1 MRMPAPAASLNE
13 EFTRALAEL
22 AELRRFTGPPKE
34 FWQRYLAC
42 VGAICA
48 ASKVVLL
55 VRDAEQP
62 ARWRRLV
69 EWSATS
75 GPSRFLVAFAERL
88 DEIAAVCADNGRC
101 LLPLEPHPEA
111 SGAAKDPRGAN
122 PLHGAT
128 RLPSPALRPG
138 HYVIGSQLRLL
149 RAEEPCLITGLL
161 SEVNEP
167 AAREALLRLTL
178 AADTPEAYQTHQL
191 AHQARQDVEKF
202 AAALDL
208 MVAVNAEKKFLA
220 AALAFCNGLAT
231 RFRCDRVSLGWL
243 QGGYV
248 KLRAM
253 SRTEK
258 FNRQMAAA
266 RALEIAMEEAIDQDD
281 EILWPAPPEAT
292 VVARDHA
299 QFAKDQGVPH
309 LCSLPLRADTKPVAV
324 TTCERQ
330 SAPFTSEE
338 LQQLRLCA
346 DQVARRLADLK
357 HHDRWFGA
365 RWASNAREQFA
376 KVLGPEHTWAK
387 VLAIVLVAALAV
399 VVFWRVP
406 YRVEGEFILRSEEV
420 AYLTSPFD
428 GYIEQVHVRPGDV
441 VAAGGTLLH
450 LNTAEL
456 RLEESNALA
465 DWVRFQREAEKARAT
480 NALAEMRIALALAD
494 QAKARLDLV
503 RYRLEQAAIRAPFD
517 AVVVEGDLRERL
529 GAPVKQ
535 GDTLFRV
542 ARTDRLYVEAQVDE
556 RDVHEILTKST
567 GEIAFVSQPKLKFPV
582 RLLTVEPAAIPKE
595 KKNVFLV
602 RCAMD
607 GPPQRW
613 WRPGMSGVCKLNVE
627 KRTLLWIITHRT
639 VDFLRMWLW
648 W

>member
-1 MRMPAPAASLNE
+1 MPTPAASLNE
-13 EFTRALAEL
+13 ETSRALAEL
-22 AELRRFTGPPKE
+22 AELRRFIGPPKD
-34 FWQRYLAC
+34 FWPRYLAC
-42 VGAICA
+42 VGAVCA

-55 VRDAEQP
+55 VRDAERP
-62 ARWRRLV
+62 AHWRPLV

-75 GPSRFLVAFAERL
+75 GSSRFLVAFTGRL
-88 DEIAAVCADNGRC
+88 EEIAAACEQDGRC
-101 LLPLEPHPEA
+101 LLPLEPNQEPG
-111 SGAAKDPRGAN
+111 GAAREERRGNA
-122 PLHGAT
+122 PAGAART
-128 RLPSPALRPG
+128 PPAALRPG
-138 HYVIGSQLRLL
+138 QYVIGSRLRLL
-149 RAEEPCLITGLL
+149 RADEPCVIAGLL

-167 AAREALLRLTL
+167 AAREALLRLGL
-178 AADTPEAYQTHQL
+178 AADTPEAYQTHQV

-208 MVAVNAEKKFLA
+208 MVGVNAEKKFLA

-243 QGGYV
+243 QGGYI

-281 EILWPAPPEAT
+281 EILWPPPPEAT
-292 VVARDHA
+292 VVARDHEA
-299 QFAKDQGVPH
+299 FAKDQGVPH

-324 TTCERQ
+324 VTCERQ
-330 SAPFTSEE
+330 SGPFTSDE
-338 LQQLRLCA
+338 LQQLRLCC
-346 DQVARRLADLK
+346 DQAARRLADLK

-365 RWASNAREQFA
+365 RWAANAREQFA

-387 VLAIVLVAALAV
+387 VLAIVLVTALALL
-399 VVFWRVP
+399 VFWRVP

-420 AYLTSPFD
+420 AYLSSPFD
-428 GYIEQVHVRPGDV
+428 GYIEKVHVRPGDM
-441 VAAGGTLLH
+441 VAAGATLLQ

-456 RLEESNALA
+456 HLEESNALA

-503 RYRLEQAAIRAPFD
+503 RYRLEQAAIRSPFA

-556 RDVHEILTKST
+556 RDAHEILTQST

-602 RCAMD
+602 RCAID
-607 GPPQRW
+607 GPPQPW

-627 KRTLLWIITHRT
+627 RRTLLWIITHRT
-639 VDFLRMWLW
+639 VDFLRLWLW